1 VSIFGALAYT
11 VSSSATLGGYSAA
24 TFDMAAQGGFVSG
37 VAGVL
42 GVSSNVVSVTGVT
55 DAPGRRRLTASG
67 VQVAFSVTI
76 TSKDA
81 ATRMVTRVE
90 AVAAAPASLVAAL
103 QSSGLTA
110 LTGVVVAAATAS
122 DPTAPAV
129 NVSAISNIT
138 LAVEEVAAQ
147 LSGAASA
154 ADAATLQGAILL
166 SLNASVAGNQ
176 SATQSDQ
183 TATLVLAVVNATA
196 RLDNATQNAAL
207 DVLGTIV
214 RVTNASGTVATVA
227 SAVLVVVAGSADLDN
242 NTMSKALDVLA
253 AVAGSPVAADGNGTA
268 QTITDAL
275 SCVATTAVRSN
286 SVALAVVQGVV
297 DMMISSQASTL
308 VAAQAL
314 LLSDAAPLE
323 PLVTQSPMIS
333 THVQVDQPGSARL
346 SSVPLTFPNSPS
358 AFEPMPAG
366 LLAGVSTS
374 VITEFMTL
382 AFNPYASD
390 DAGSGSNFTTE
401 GGVTRLAFSSPD
413 GVAITVANASTPIRF
428 TLPAVNLSAA
438 GAEQAACAFWDPAAS
453 AYSGAGC
460 VALPNP
466 FPPNSSV
473 FFTPDFTAA
482 SDADMSRAWDIN
494 FNFTNSTLAVGCSY
508 TLLDC
513 AAEPAPSPVYP
524 DPRAPLQFPAVACP
538 DNVTQPPVLRVYYG
552 ASCALWRQDNGAGCY
567 WDNALQAFRGD
578 ACVRSVAP
586 THCACRHLTDFAAA
600 RVPTIQTCSL
610 NDLVDLKPGDIVT
623 KLKFL
628 FGVVVS
634 LFGFMNAGAAVAFFQ
649 DAAQRRATLAA
660 LQRPEAGFREMPGGV
675 WLWSCEQA
683 PLDAAVAAPRGS
695 ALELAAQRG
704 LPYVRLRAALPEQL
718 MPGAVGQA
726 LGRRNG
732 LSLARLTEAQD
743 DHDAVM
749 AHLVQALPCCV
760 QARGAHEKIPRTV
773 LEGDEEQAAGVA
785 DRAADGAPMPMPSAR
800 WCLMSEQQVLPPAVD
815 SEEDPSRLLAGTA
828 LVFAFMA
835 NAHTLPVAE
844 HARRAAAARAFF
856 GDARAPGIDHGFDAL
871 LDHFLVMLSE
881 DNLTARDDW
890 LEKARLWRFALL
902 QLADG
907 GWAAPS
913 SSLAFALQAREGAV
927 PPRSKSHVRWHAVL
941 GALLAAGGGDGS
953 DAEEELDD
961 AVQEALRQEG
971 GDDAGAAGVQAVGD
985 ATAFVS
991 DCTLTFSVRALAQR
1005 MPDTLKK
1012 LNARWEAAD
1021 AAAAAR
1027 SAAEA
1032 RECCE
1037 PRVQVGAELQAASY
1051 LRERLQLAIVSP
1063 THHRMHM
1070 NTVWASSSAGEPEP
1084 DVNAAAER
1092 RAAAKPEPAASTAR
1106 DCTPAVAAVVIRAI
1120 AAATEVGQRTAAAVH
1135 EAAWALPT
1143 ALLHTDRRGPLSGAP
1158 VALIT
1163 APLSSPP
1170 SSLLSSPSP
1179 SSRNTVTMSRRR
1191 ARARPRVPVERIW
1204 TTLLAL
1210 SALADSEV
1218 CLLAEVPEEEGTSG
1232 FRSIV
1237 DAGHAF
1243 LAAQAS
1249 MDKRVRKLLARGTL
1263 QMAAAKARRDWGR
1276 IQAANVEALRET
1288 DAVTRFTALS
1298 HAQRS
1303 SARVVRSLM
1312 VDHSMFATFLDTS
1325 GYIMRWQ
1332 RFMIVITLLLST
1344 LLVSI
1349 WFYSSRGA
1357 QCCAELR
1364 ALLDA
1369 GAGSSLLPDG
1379 TCAPHAAATLDAAA
1393 PPGGCPPGAGLCLGF
1408 AGNCA
1413 DVQAQFADLQ
1423 GCYTYGDPGA
1433 EEPHETLADY
1443 VCHTFPDDAYITDQL
1458 FVGLISVAVA
1468 LPVDMFLQH
1477 AFEIANEVEFPET
1490 WLDAPPGTW
1499 KLLLGANCHHG
1510 WRLADPA
1517 VRIRSIVLWLARE
1530 RREGYVAAVLHFL
1543 RWLLRQLKRTPE
1555 GPPSGDDDDAP
1566 AAAAASS
1573 SARSSGSG
1581 ALAEAR
1587 ADALAKRA
1595 YAAAGLAGV
1604 YFVWTIFSWFIF
1616 TYGMLVYK
1624 QLGPSAEGEFAKT
1637 WGIGFGL
1644 DNASEWRDVLQ
1655 TAVQAALVVVVLD
1668 ALRWTSS
1675 EKWFEEHI
1683 DFMSMQ
1689 CSLYAGAARGWWA
1702 QTRTLIKLQARLTD

>member
-11 VSSSATLGGYSAA
+11 VSSSATLGGYSVE
-24 TFDMAAQGGFVSG
+24 TFDIAAQVAFVSG

-55 DAPGRRRLTASG
+55 DAPGRRRLFASG
-67 VQVAFSVTI
+67 VQVAFSVTT
-76 TSKDA
+76 TSKEA
-81 ATRMVTRVE
+81 ATRMVASVE

-110 LTGVVVAAATAS
+110 LTGVAVAAATVF

-138 LAVEEVAAQ
+138 VAVAEVTAQ

-154 ADAATLQGAILL
+154 TDAAALQEAILL
-166 SLNASVAGNQ
+166 SLNTSVAGNL

-183 TATLVLAVVNATA
+183 TAALVLAVVNATA
-196 RLDNATQNAAL
+196 RLDNVTQNAAL
-207 DVLGTIV
+207 DVLGTIA
-214 RVTNASGTVATVA
+214 RATNASGTVATVA
-227 SAVLVVVAGSADLDN
+227 SAVLVVVGGSADLDN

-253 AVAGSPVAADGNGTA
+253 SVAGAPITANGGNGTA

-275 SCVATTAVRSN
+275 SFVATSAVRSN
-286 SVALAVVQGVV
+286 PIALAVVQGVV
-297 DMMISSQASTL
+297 DTMISSQASTL

-314 LLSDAAPLE
+314 LLSGAAPLE
-323 PLVTQSPMIS
+323 PLVTQSRMIS
-333 THVQVDQPGSARL
+333 TRVQVDQPGSARL
-346 SSVPLTFPNSPS
+346 SSMTLTFPNSSS

-382 AFNPYASD
+382 AFDPYASD
-390 DAGSGSNFTTE
+390 DAGSGSNFTTQ
-401 GGVTRLAFSSPD
+401 GGVTRLAFSSPG

-428 TLPAVNLSAA
+428 TLPAVNLSA
-438 GAEQAACAFWDPAAS
+438 GGKQQAACAFWDPAAS
-453 AYSGAGC
+453 AYSRAGC

-466 FPPNSSV
+466 RPPNSSV
-473 FFTPDFTAA
+473 FFVAGFNAT
-482 SDADMSRAWDIN
+482 SDTDMMRAWDI
-494 FNFTNSTLAVGCSY
+494 TNSTLAVGCSFM
-508 TLLDC
+508 LLDC
-513 AAEPAPSPVYP
+513 AAVPAPSPVYP

-538 DNVTQPPVLRVYYG
+538 ANVTQPPVLRVYYG
-552 ASCALWRQDNGAGCY
+552 ASCGLWRPDNGAGCY

-578 ACVRSVAP
+578 ACVRSAEP
-586 THCACRHLTDFAAA
+586 TQCACRHLTDFAAA

-695 ALELAAQRG
+695 VVELAAQLG
-704 LPYVRLRAALPEQL
+704 LPYVRLRAALPEEL
-718 MPGAVGQA
+718 VSGAVGQA

-732 LSLARLTEAQD
+732 LSLAGMEEAQD

-749 AHLVQALPCCV
+749 VHLLQALRCCV
-760 QARGAHEKIPRTV
+760 LLQDPTDSNRIPRTII
-773 LEGDEEQAAGVA
+773 LEEEEQAGAVK
-785 DRAADGAPMPMPSAR
+785 AADGAPLPPMLPMPHSTR
-800 WCLMSEQQVLPPAVD
+800 RYLMAEEAVVLSPAVE
-815 SEEDPSRLLAGTA
+815 SAEDPRSRLLAGTA

-835 NAHTLPVAE
+835 NTHTLPVVE
-844 HARRAAAARAFF
+844 HARRTAAARAFF
-856 GDARAPGIDHGFDAL
+856 GAARAPGIDHGFDAL
-871 LDHFLVMLSE
+871 LNHFMVMLSE
-881 DNLTARDDW
+881 ENLTARDDW

-927 PPRSKSHVRWHAVL
+927 PPRDKRPGKWRAVL
-941 GALLAAGGGDGS
+941 AALLDGGGGS
-953 DAEEELDD
+953 SDDEEELDD
-961 AVQEALRQEG
+961 ALTDALKEEEE
-971 GDDAGAAGVQAVGD
+971 DDGADAAVQADDGD
-985 ATAFVS
+985 GAHFVA

-1005 MPDTLKK
+1005 MPDTLKQ
-1012 LNARWEAAD
+1012 LARWEAAE
-1021 AAAAAR
+1021 AAVAAHA
-1027 SAAEA
+1027 AAEA
-1032 RECCE
+1032 RDD
-1037 PRVQVGAELQAASY
+1037 ELRARACADLRDSHSEQLRASA
-1051 LRERLQLAIVSP
+1051 LVEL
-1063 THHRMHM
+1063 
-1070 NTVWASSSAGEPEP
+1070 
-1084 DVNAAAER
+1084 
-1092 RAAAKPEPAASTAR
+1092 TA
-1106 DCTPAVAAVVIRAI
+1106 
-1120 AAATEVGQRTAAAVH
+1120 
-1135 EAAWALPT
+1135 
-1143 ALLHTDRRGPLSGAP
+1143 
-1158 VALIT
+1158 
-1163 APLSSPP
+1163 PP
-1170 SSLLSSPSP
+1170 SSLLSSPPSSP
-1179 SSRNTVTMSRRR
+1179 SSPSSTATVVQMRGTYT
-1191 ARARPRVPVERIW
+1191 RPRVAVDRIW

-1218 CLLAEVPEEEGTSG
+1218 CLLAEEPEEGAQ

-1243 LAAQAS
+1243 LEAQAG
-1249 MDKRVRKLLARGTL
+1249 MDNRLRELLASGTL
-1263 QMAAAKARRDWGR
+1263 QTAAVKARRDWGR

-1288 DAVTRFTALS
+1288 DVVTRFTALS

-1303 SARVVRSLM
+1303 SARVMRSLM

-1332 RFMIVITLLLST
+1332 RFMIIVTIILST

-1349 WFYSSRGA
+1349 WFYYSRGA
-1357 QCCAELR
+1357 QCCAELH

-1369 GAGSSLLPDG
+1369 GAGRALLPDG
-1379 TCAPHAAATLDAAA
+1379 TCAPLAAALDAGVLA
-1393 PPGGCPPGAGLCLGF
+1393 GCPPGAALCLGF
-1408 AGNCA
+1408 AGDCA
-1413 DVQAQFADLQ
+1413 DLQEQFADLQ
-1423 GCYTYGDPGA
+1423 GCYVYGDPGA

-1443 VCHTFPDDAYITDQL
+1443 VCHAFPDDAYTTDQF

-1468 LPVDMFLQH
+1468 LPVDMFLQY

-1499 KLLLGANCHHG
+1499 KLLLGADCHNG
-1510 WRLADPA
+1510 WRLAEPT
-1517 VRIRSIVLWLARE
+1517 VRIRSVVLWLVRE
-1530 RREGYVAAVLHFL
+1530 RRDGYVAAVLHLL
-1543 RWLLRQLKRTPE
+1543 RWLLRQLKRE
-1555 GPPSGDDDDAP
+1555 QEPPSGNND
-1566 AAAAASS
+1566 AASS
-1573 SARSSGSG
+1573 SGRSSGSG
-1581 ALAEAR
+1581 SSSDARAEAR

-1604 YFVWTIFSWFIF
+1604 YVVWTIFSWFIF

-1624 QLGPSAEGEFAKT
+1624 QLGPSAETEFAKT
-1637 WGIGFGL
+1637 WGIGFAL
-1644 DNASEWRDVLQ
+1644 DNASEWQDVLQ

-1668 ALRWTSS
+1668 ALRWTSG
-1675 EKWFEEHI
+1675 EKWFEQHI
-1683 DFMSMQ
+1683 DFISMQ
-1689 CSLYAGAARGWWA
+1689 CNLYTGAARGWWA
-1702 QTRTLIKLQARLTD
+1702 QTRTLVKLQSRLVD